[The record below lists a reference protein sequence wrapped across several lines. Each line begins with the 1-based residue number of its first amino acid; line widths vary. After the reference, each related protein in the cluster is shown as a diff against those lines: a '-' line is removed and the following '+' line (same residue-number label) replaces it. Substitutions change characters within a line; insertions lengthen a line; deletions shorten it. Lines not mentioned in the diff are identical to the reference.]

1 MKDLTAPIPYNG
13 GVISIQASEFHY
25 CFPKD
30 DEGPYEQF
38 EVAVFDKKGKR
49 TKCSYFDHYADDIT
63 SDEPIYAYVPAGT
76 IAWAL
81 LKDGYSDD
89 NIVGIF
95 NRIDSKKS

>member
-13 GVISIQASEFHY
+13 GEMSIQASEFHY

-30 DEGPYEQF
+30 DEGPYDKF

-49 TKCSYFDHYADDIT
+49 VRCGYFDHYADDKE
-63 SDEPIYAYVPAGT
+63 SDSPVYAYVPVGI
-76 IAWAL
+76 IAWVL

-95 NRIDSKKS
+95 NRIDNKKS